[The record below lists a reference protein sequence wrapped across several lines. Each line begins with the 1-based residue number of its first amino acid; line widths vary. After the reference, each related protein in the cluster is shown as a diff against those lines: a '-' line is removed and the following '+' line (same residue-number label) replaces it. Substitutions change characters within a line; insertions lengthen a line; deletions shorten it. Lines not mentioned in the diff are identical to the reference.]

1 MKSMLLALYAAGTFV
16 TTGVAGWGRTGA
28 RLADRL
34 LAQTQ
39 EALSRQEMLVR
50 RQYCW

>member
-1 MKSMLLALYAAGTFV
+1 MKSMLLASITAGTFV
-16 TTGVAGWGRTGA
+16 ATGVAGRGRTGA
-28 RLADRL
+28 RVADRL

-39 EALSRQEMLVR
+39 EALSRQEMLGR